1 MDLEDGVKM
10 RQKEETTE
18 SVSLPPMEGTPFV
31 YGNEQLRLDGLS
43 LAVT

>member
-18 SVSLPPMEGTPFV
+18 SVSLPMEGTQFAC
-31 YGNEQLRLDGLS
+31 GNEQLKLDGLS
-43 LAVT
+43 LAGI

>member
-18 SVSLPPMEGTPFV
+18 SVSLPMEGTQFAC
-31 YGNEQLRLDGLS
+31 GNEQLKLGGLS
-43 LAVT
+43 LAGI